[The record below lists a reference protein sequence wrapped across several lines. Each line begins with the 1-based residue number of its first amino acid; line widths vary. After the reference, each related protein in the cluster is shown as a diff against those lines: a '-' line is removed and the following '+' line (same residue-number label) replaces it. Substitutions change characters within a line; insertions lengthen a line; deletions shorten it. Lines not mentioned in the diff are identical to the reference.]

1 MSSAPNHNSFLK
13 DKDCGVRP
21 GDVLQAST
29 QDIFSGESF
38 DPVYHAKARLLNDA
52 IQEIGMG
59 KYQWYLF
66 FVCGFGWFA
75 DNLIAPGLIYA
86 SVIRDVYFSQYGI
99 KVGWAVGLL
108 IGSVVWGVGS
118 DIWGRRWSFNFT
130 LLITGVFALAAGA
143 SPYYLTLC
151 ILLGLLST
159 GVGGNLT
166 VDPTIFLEYVPTSH
180 QYLLTVLSI
189 WQAIGQVVGTLVAWP
204 LISDYSCPSN
214 SATCPASSNKGWRY
228 CLFTMGAVIMVI
240 WILRFFVFN
249 LQESPKFLMS
259 CGRDDEAVAAVH
271 RLAAFNGK
279 VSRLTIEH
287 LEEADKSFGPAQGE
301 ARASGLKPLFATR
314 KLAYTT
320 CILIVLWALIGLA
333 FPLYDTVLTGSYLT
347 NTFDTVFR
355 DRVILSAVSVPG
367 APMAGYLVELP
378 IFGRR
383 RTLSIF
389 TVLTGAL
396 ILASTTAG
404 TFDLYL
410 GWGFSFTTSVMYGV
424 LYALSSELFPTRS
437 RGTGNAIVAA
447 VNRIFGLIALL
458 ILYLHRVNVR
468 MVSGGIFISAGF
480 IALLLPFEPR
490 GKASL

>member
-1 MSSAPNHNSFLK
+1 MSAGSHPAQPEEALVTNGETAATAEKESVNS
-13 DKDCGVRP
+13 
-21 GDVLQAST
+21 QAAE
-29 QDIFSGESF
+29 QWESF
-38 DPVYHAKARLLNDA
+38 DPVYHAKAKILNDA

-86 SVIRDVYFSQYGI
+86 SVIGDVYFSQYGI
-99 KVGWAVGLL
+99 GVGWTVGLL

-130 LLITGVFALAAGA
+130 LLIT
-143 SPYYLTLC
+143 
-151 ILLGLLST
+151 
-159 GVGGNLT
+159 
-166 VDPTIFLEYVPTSH
+166 EYVPTSH
-180 QYLLTVLSI
+180 QYLLTVLSV

-214 SATCPASSNKGWRY
+214 SATCPALSNKGWRY
-228 CLFTMGAVIMVI
+228 YLFTMGAVIMVM

-259 CGRDDEAVAAVH
+259 RGRDDEAVAAVH

-287 LEEADKSFGPAQGE
+287 LEEADKSFGSAQGE

-320 CILIVLWALIGLA
+320 CILIVLWALTGLA
-333 FPLYDTVLTGSYLT
+333 FPLYNAVLTYVS
-347 NTFDTVFR
+347 VAS
-355 DRVILSAVSVPG
+355 RVILSAVSVPG

-383 RTLSIF
+383 RTLFIF
-389 TVLTGAL
+389 TILTGAL
-396 ILASTTAG
+396 ILASTTAE

-410 GWGFSFTTSVMYGV
+410 GLGFSFTTSVMYGV
-424 LYALSSELFPTRS
+424 LYALSSELFPTRT

-458 ILYLHRVNVR
+458 ILYLNSFEVR